1 MLGSH
6 SPVGRSGGT
15 RRAGLILPILFAI
28 IASAAPTPAFVATL
42 LKDGRVLFTD
52 DPNYGAIEDSSVSQA
67 GSRMSP
73 SVLFDPSGNRFSYSG
88 AMIYHRYNYAA
99 TPLLDGRVLF
109 LGGWADGNTGPM
121 ATGERYDPA
130 TRRFTPTG
138 SMSSPRM
145 HFTATRLLNGK
156 VLVTGGCSAGMSD
169 ARRRRS

>member
-52 DPNYGAIEDSSVSQA
+52 DPNYG
-67 GSRMSP
+67 
-73 SVLFDPSGNRFSYSG
+73 
-88 AMIYHRYNYAA
+88 
-99 TPLLDGRVLF
+99 
-109 LGGWADGNTGPM
+109 PM

-156 VLVTGGCSAGMSD
+156 VLVTGGCSAGMS
-169 ARRRRS
+169 